1 MYSEEALAR
10 VELAAAREKEREEV
24 GLSLRD
30 TRSRVKKY
38 DRLKKRTKTKVRG
51 RASSF
56 KAKQSLSSLCTN
68 WSYFQ
73 TCFRMSE
80 AEG

>member
-30 TRSRVKKY
+30 TRSRVKKC

-56 KAKQSLSSLCTN
+56 
-68 WSYFQ
+68 
-73 TCFRMSE
+73 
-80 AEG
+80 